1 MSRLRWRTFTMST
14 ATRSV
19 VVPNSAAW
27 RVRYATFAL
36 HISFLLGMQ
45 LMFGHEPPIHWRS
58 TTAVRW
64 PDRARSQASSFPP
77 CPLPSTSASY
87 RSGAAIRFLQAEGVF
102 RLIPWLRSHRKA
114 AGIRRERSYPSPRAG
129 CSCELLG
136 QKVSDRRR
144 DFGCMGL
151 ECEMAGVEEPY
162 LSVAVVAL
170 ERLRARRQEE
180 RVVLAPHRKQRRPM
194 RAEVFV
200 ELRVERHI
208 AGVIEEQ
215 VELDLVVA
223 GPSEQRRVERIALG
237 RDQ

>member
-1 MSRLRWRTFTMST
+1 
-14 ATRSV
+14 
-19 VVPNSAAW
+19 
-27 RVRYATFAL
+27 
-36 HISFLLGMQ
+36 MQ

-77 CPLPSTSASY
+77 CPLPSTSTSY
-87 RSGAAIRFLQAEGVF
+87 RSGAAIRFLQAEGAF
-102 RLIPWLRSHRKA
+102 RLIPWLRSHRMA
-114 AGIRRERSYPSPRAG
+114 AEGPGSQPPRHLWRIRRERSYPSPRAG

-180 RVVLAPHRKQRRPM
+180 RVVLAPHRKQRRPVG
-194 RAEVFV
+194 AEVFL

-208 AGVIEEQ
+208 AGVVEEQ
-215 VELDLVVA
+215 VELDLVVT
-223 GPSEQRRVERIALG
+223 GPSEQRRVERIALW